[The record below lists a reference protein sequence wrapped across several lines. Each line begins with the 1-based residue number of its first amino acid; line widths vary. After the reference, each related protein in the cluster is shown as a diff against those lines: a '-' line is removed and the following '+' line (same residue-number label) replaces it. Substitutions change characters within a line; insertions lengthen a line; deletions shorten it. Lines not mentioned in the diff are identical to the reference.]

1 MQIERSADGPWAGF
15 AEPANDACFQPDTA
29 VESTPAP
36 GPDPDRWIVSNPWLR
51 GAFTRRPSV
60 AIPDALD
67 RAGYTESAATRP
79 SLVVRSIR
87 FFIGLH

>member
-1 MQIERSADGPWAGF
+1 MQIERLAEGPWTGF
-15 AEPANDACFQPDTA
+15 AEPANDACFQPDTTD
-29 VESTPAP
+29 ESTPLA

-51 GAFTRRPSV
+51 SAFTRPSCA
-60 AIPDALD
+60 AISDAPEHAVHTD
-67 RAGYTESAATRP
+67 CSARRP